1 MVWEKY
7 KIDKRFR
14 VKPVDSRSVVCFRC
28 DLRVPG
34 YNKTLS
40 AKSGVEVLE
49 KIGSPMKGI
58 KFILSSPERS
68 TP

>member
-14 VKPVDSRSVVCFRC
+14 VKPVDSKSVFDFRC

-34 YNKTLS
+34 YQRTLS
-40 AKSGVEVLE
+40 ANSRVEVLE

-58 KFILSSPERS
+58 KFIWE
-68 TP
+68 

>member
-14 VKPVDSRSVVCFRC
+14 LKTVDSRSVVCFRC
-28 DLRVPG
+28 DLRVPW
-34 YNKTLS
+34 YNKTIS
-40 AKSGVEVLE
+40 SKSRVEVLE

-58 KFILSSPERS
+58 KFIWE
-68 TP
+68 